1 MEVDPALA
9 ENGQTDELE
18 RLAVLVVEDQPD
30 DIELLRLHLRSTGPF
45 SFTIVAAQS
54 LSQARRELA
63 ERRFDLIFLD
73 YHVGIED
80 GSVLLRELRAAGRID
95 AVIVL
100 TGQGDEYTAAR
111 LGREGADDYVAKR
124 DAHGEVLRRAV
135 TNALALGR
143 LREAR
148 IRIAETERLEAVNRE
163 LSAFAAIV
171 SHDLQAPLRT
181 VEYFLHSVYSIPG
194 LDDHA
199 KESLEFAM
207 SGVTRMTSLCRDLLA
222 YCQLGAVQG
231 TLATVDLGDVV
242 AEALANLRAAIEESS
257 AVLEI
262 DALPQVTGERT
273 RLVQLFQNLIG
284 NALKFRGDD
293 PSRIRVRV
301 HDVGGTL
308 EISVED
314 NGIGIPPED
323 ADRVFGAF
331 QRVSA
336 AETRPGSGLG
346 LAICRKIVTQHGGWI
361 CVVPSEPPG
370 TTISFTLPTPESR
383 TSLPRTT

>member
-1 MEVDPALA
+1 MPLR
-9 ENGQTDELE
+9 ENGESDELE
-18 RLAVLVVEDQPD
+18 PLVVLVVEDNPD
-30 DIELLRLHLRSTGPF
+30 DIELLRLRLRPTGPF
-45 SFTIVAAQS
+45 AFTIVPAQS

-73 YHVGIED
+73 YHVGAED
-80 GSVLLRELRAAGRID
+80 GSELLRELRAAGRTD

-100 TGQGDEYTAAR
+100 TGAGDEYTAAR

-124 DAHGEVLRRAV
+124 DASGDVLRRAV

-148 IRIAETERLEAVNRE
+148 TKLAETERLEAVNRE

-181 VEYFLHSVYSIPG
+181 VEYFLHSVYSDPG
-194 LDDHA
+194 LDPHA
-199 KESLEFAM
+199 KASLEFAL
-207 SGVTRMTSLCRDLLA
+207 SGVTRMSSLCRDLLA
-222 YCQLGAVQG
+222 YCQVGAVDRE
-231 TLATVDLGDVV
+231 LATVDLGDVV

-257 AVLEI
+257 AELQV
-262 DALPQVTGERT
+262 DSLPKVNGERM

-284 NALKFRGDD
+284 NALKFRDSAT
-293 PSRIRVRV
+293 PRIHIGVREI
-301 HDVGGTL
+301 DGTL

-314 NGIGIPPED
+314 NGIGIAPEH

-331 QRVSA
+331 QRVA
-336 AETRPGSGLG
+336 TADQRPGSGLG

-361 CVVPSEPPG
+361 CVVPREPPG
-370 TTISFTLPTPESR
+370 ATISFTLPAPESLGAV
-383 TSLPRTT
+383 TQSS